1 MVKLTALYK
10 SPEEVS
16 DKEAF
21 LDKYYNE
28 HLPLAKQMPGLVKA
42 EVYDVKSL
50 GANKYFL
57 CAELYFNSEDE
68 LNAAMGS
75 PEGKAAA
82 KNLMSFA
89 KDYVEMHIAH
99 LSDK

>member
-1 MVKLTALYK
+1 MVKLTALYRA
-10 SPEEVS
+10 PEN
-16 DKEAF
+16 KEDF
-21 LDKYYNE
+21 LEKYTNE
-28 HLPLAKQMPGLVKA
+28 HLPLAKQMPGLIKA

-57 CAELYFNSEDE
+57 CAELYFENEDA

-75 PEGKAAA
+75 TEGRAAA

-89 KDYVEMHIAH
+89 KEFVEMHIAT
-99 LSDK
+99 LTDK